1 MSAEGKLSLLE
12 WTRKYRSNLA
22 PERAF
27 DLAGHAYLKAIY
39 EETAQEVVLRKAAQL
54 GASEYLVSYILQAA
68 DVRGATGLYVLP
80 TDSHVSDFS
89 AARVGAAMDER
100 ASPYLGGIVVAGD
113 KHGADRVGLK
123 RVRDRFIYFRGAK
136 VKPDGSAPQLRSID
150 ADVLV
155 LDEFDEMDR
164 RAEAL
169 ARKRLGH
176 STLAEVRIVSTPTF
190 ANVGIDAEY
199 QASDR
204 REWHFKCP
212 HCSEWM
218 APTLDDL
225 VLEWDSLERPVRW
238 NGHSSAAVA
247 ADDAGKAEGH
257 PSTSSGQEAEGEPYL
272 ACRKCKG
279 ALDRSGA
286 GEWVAAYPDR
296 AVHGYHLTR
305 LFVPQTPLAGIITG
319 LQEVDENKRQQVFNQ
334 DLGLPYRSTQA
345 TALTDVLLDGCRRE
359 YGHGVVAVE
368 NRANVY
374 MGVDVGRVL
383 HTVIRQRQDDG
394 ERRQVWAG
402 EVTAFEDLSDLMER
416 YGVKTC
422 VVDALPETRKA
433 REFQET
439 HKRGK
444 VWLAYYTGQ
453 GQKGGTKK
461 ESPIHWDEKERVV
474 NLDRTRTLDATLG
487 LFALAARGEP
497 GNTLPANAR
506 DIRDYY
512 AHLRAPERRLEDGPD
527 GNQVAV
533 YVESGPDHYAHAE
546 NYCYVASEARVVNAG
561 VSWL

>member
-1 MSAEGKLSLLE
+1 MAAEGKLSLLE

-27 DLAGHAYLKAIY
+27 DLNGHAYLKAIY

-100 ASPYLGGIVVAGD
+100 ASPYLASIVVAGD

-123 RVRDRFIYFRGAK
+123 RMRDRFIYFRGAK

-212 HCSEWM
+212 SCGEWT

-238 NGHSSAAVA
+238 NGQV
-247 ADDAGKAEGH
+247 EGG
-257 PSTSSGQEAEGEPYL
+257 PSTSSGQKAGGEPYL

-296 AVHGYHLTR
+296 EVHGYHLTR

-319 LQEVDENKRQQVFNQ
+319 LEEVDENKRQQVFNQ

-359 YGHGVVAVE
+359 YGHGVVAL
-368 NRANVY
+368 RQAQGAQGAQGSAF

-383 HTVIRQRQDDG
+383 HTVIRQRQEDG
-394 ERRQVWAG
+394 GWRQVWAG
-402 EVTAFEDLSDLMER
+402 EVTAFEDLSGLMER

-439 HKRGK
+439 QKRGR